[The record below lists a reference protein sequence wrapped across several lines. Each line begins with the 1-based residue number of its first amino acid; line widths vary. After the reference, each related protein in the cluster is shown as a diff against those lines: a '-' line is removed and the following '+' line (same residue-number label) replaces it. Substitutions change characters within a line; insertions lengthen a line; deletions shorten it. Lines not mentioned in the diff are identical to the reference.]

1 MPGRATRATGRRTV
15 HCRPSSSRE
24 VYESEG
30 EKVDGGGGG
39 GGGGQGRGGG
49 TATSPAAP
57 PRTRAG
63 GAGGVD
69 VWRLEGSRR
78 RKARRRSMGVRRPAE
93 VEGRE
98 EDDEAAGR
106 MRGGGG
112 VPFPLD

>member
-1 MPGRATRATGRRTV
+1 MPSRATRATGRGTV

-30 EKVDGGGGG
+30 EKVDDGG
-39 GGGGQGRGGG
+39 GGGGQGRGEG

-57 PRTRAG
+57 PRPRAG
-63 GAGGVD
+63 CAGGVD

-78 RKARRRSMGVRRPAE
+78 RKARRRSMGVRRPAG

-112 VPFPLD
+112 GVPFPLD